1 MQHRLLIIWL
11 LVVVGLLAGCQ
22 QTPAASSV
30 GIVPP
35 VAVPE
40 VFTAVPPPTVP
51 PATATPLPAT
61 LTPIPSPT
69 PVTPTAV
76 PPTPTP
82 YYTGPLSP
90 ACGQLLPILPT
101 HTTPQTTTLA
111 PDATALT
118 AVQNRIPDTAVAA
131 WQYILNHPDNVGLVA
146 YRVGN
151 EANGVYLNADV
162 QMPLASVVKI
172 IPLVAYVEAVSQG
185 ELDPTGNVP
194 VDTLDAYYLPGYDLR
209 SHNRALAELTDR
221 GLISGDPP
229 QARLADVPWMMI
241 RHSSNAAA
249 DYLHL
254 LLGQARME
262 QTAVSLGLTSQTAPC
277 TWLGQFMAMSN
288 HTRSGSDDTVVRG
301 YMDDGVGYGREAS
314 QLADA
319 YIHDPAF
326 REAERAWHQENRRP
340 SVQTQ
345 RLFSHALNAHGSA
358 QEYAALMARIAQNG
372 LSNPESSFLAR
383 KYLEW
388 PMVFADNQELFSNL
402 GYKNGSLPGI
412 LTTAYYA
419 YPKGEVTPIVVIL
432 FFRDLPQPTYRQWR
446 DTLPHDE
453 FARWLLY
460 DPAAIAAVK
469 SVLGDP

>member
-1 MQHRLLIIWL
+1 MQHRLLFIL
-11 LVVVGLLAGCQ
+11 LLGIGLLAGCQ

-30 GIVPP
+30 GLVPP
-35 VAVPE
+35 VVAPE
-40 VFTAVPPPTVP
+40 LFTAVPLPTSP
-51 PATATPLPAT
+51 PASATPLPAT

-90 ACGQLLPILPT
+90 ACGQLLPILPD
-101 HTTPQTTTLA
+101 HTTPQTTTLTPNA
-111 PDATALT
+111 AALT
-118 AVQNRIPDTAVAA
+118 SVQNRIPQTAVAA
-131 WQYILNHPDNVGLVA
+131 WEYILAHPENVGLAA

-162 QMPLASVVKI
+162 QMPLASVVKLL
-172 IPLVAYVEAVSQG
+172 PLVAYAEAVSVG
-185 ELDPTGNVP
+185 ELNPAAP
-194 VDTLDAYYLPGYDLR
+194 VSVEALDAYFLPGYDLR
-209 SHNRALAELTDR
+209 AHNRALTELRENGQLSDELTQ
-221 GLISGDPP
+221 L
-229 QARLADVPWMMI
+229 RLDDVPRMMV
-241 RHSSNAAA
+241 RYSSNAAA

-254 LLGQARME
+254 LLGQERIEA
-262 QTAVSLGLTSQTAPC
+262 TAVSLGLSRQTAPC
-277 TWLGQFMAMSN
+277 TWLGQFMAMGN
-288 HTRSGSDDTVVRG
+288 HTRSGSDATAVQGFMR
-301 YMDDGVGYGREAS
+301 DGAAYGREAS

-319 YIHDPAF
+319 YINDPAF
-326 REAERAWHQENRRP
+326 RAAERAWHQQTRRP
-340 SVQTQ
+340 TVETQ
-345 RLFSHALNAHGSA
+345 RLFSHALNAHGSP

-419 YPKGEVTPIVVIL
+419 YPKGEVMPIVVIL
-432 FFRDLPQPTYRQWR
+432 FFHDLPQSTYRQWR
-446 DTLPHDE
+446 DTLTHDE

-460 DPAAIAAVK
+460 DPAAIAAVRA
-469 SVLGDP
+469 VIR

>member
-30 GIVPP
+30 GLVPP
-35 VAVPE
+35 VAAPE
-40 VFTAVPPPTVP
+40 LITAVPLPTLP

-101 HTTPQTTTLA
+101 HATPHTTTLT
-111 PDATALT
+111 PDAAALT

-131 WQYILNHPDNVGLVA
+131 WQYILNHPGDVGLVA

-162 QMPLASVVKI
+162 QMPLASVVKL
-172 IPLVAYVEAVSQG
+172 IPLVAYAEAVSLG
-185 ELDPTGNVP
+185 ELDPAAPVP
-194 VDTLDAYYLPGYDLR
+194 VDTLDAYFLPGYDLR
-209 SHNRALAELTDR
+209 AHNRALTELQENGRLGD
-221 GLISGDPP
+221 GLTTL
-229 QARLADVPWMMI
+229 RLDDVPRMMV
-241 RHSSNAAA
+241 RYSSNAAA

-277 TWLGQFMAMSN
+277 TWLGQFMAMGN
-288 HTRSGSDDTVVRG
+288 HTRSGSDDTAVRG
-301 YMDDGVGYGREAS
+301 YMNDGVGYGREAS

-319 YIHDPAF
+319 YINDPSF

-340 SVQTQ
+340 TVETQ

-446 DTLPHDE
+446 DSLPHDE

-469 SVLGDP
+469 GVIGNP

>member
-1 MQHRLLIIWL
+1 M
-11 LVVVGLLAGCQ
+11 
-22 QTPAASSV
+22 
-30 GIVPP
+30 
-35 VAVPE
+35 
-40 VFTAVPPPTVP
+40 
-51 PATATPLPAT
+51 
-61 LTPIPSPT
+61 
-69 PVTPTAV
+69 PTAV

-101 HTTPQTTTLA
+101 HTTPQTTALT
-111 PDATALT
+111 PDAAALT

-151 EANGVYLNADV
+151 EANSVYLNADV
-162 QMPLASVVKI
+162 QMPLASVVKL
-172 IPLVAYVEAVSQG
+172 IPLVAYVEAVSNG
-185 ELDPTGNVP
+185 ELDPATPVP
-194 VDTLDAYYLPGYDLR
+194 VDTLDAYYLSGYDLR

-229 QARLADVPWMMI
+229 QAQLADVPWMMI

-254 LLGQARME
+254 LLGQERME

-288 HTRSGSDDTVVRG
+288 HTRSG
-301 YMDDGVGYGREAS
+301 
-314 QLADA
+314 
-319 YIHDPAF
+319 
-326 REAERAWHQENRRP
+326 
-340 SVQTQ
+340 
-345 RLFSHALNAHGSA
+345 
-358 QEYAALMARIAQNG
+358 
-372 LSNPESSFLAR
+372 SFLAR

-453 FARWLLY
+453 FARWLLS
-460 DPAAIAAVK
+460 DPAAIEAVK
-469 SVLGDP
+469 SVIGNR